1 MVWLRIMGALSVN
14 MHRFPLIT
22 CEVLKNT
29 ALRVLLGLS
38 EAGMYPGIV
47 FYISWLVIF
56 SNSRSARFN
65 ICTAGING
73 RN

>member
-1 MVWLRIMGALSVN
+1 MGALSVN
-14 MHRFPLIT
+14 MHHLPFIT
-22 CEVLKNT
+22 CGVLKNA

-47 FYISWLVIF
+47 FYISWLVLF
-56 SNSRSARFN
+56 LNSRSPRFN
-65 ICTAGING
+65 IHTAGING